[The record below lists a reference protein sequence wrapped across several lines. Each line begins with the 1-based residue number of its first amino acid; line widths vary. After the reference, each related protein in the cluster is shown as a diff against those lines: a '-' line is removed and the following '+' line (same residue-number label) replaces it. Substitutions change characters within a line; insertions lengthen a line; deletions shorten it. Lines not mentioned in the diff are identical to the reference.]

1 MARVR
6 STSTARRQG
15 AGRVAGPVSARA
27 RTLRLVL
34 TITAAVQ
41 EVPPDHRRGYELE
54 RDDLS
59 ADAATYDEALERIQE
74 KLRPGWR
81 ILSLRVDR

>member
-1 MARVR
+1 MSVR
-6 STSTARRQG
+6 APTIR
-15 AGRVAGPVSARA
+15 P
-27 RTLRLVL
+27 VL

-41 EVPPDHRRGYELE
+41 EIPPDHRGGYELE

-59 ADAATYDEALERIQE
+59 ADAATYGEALERIEDQV
-74 KLRPGWR
+74 RPGWR